1 MLRERFT
8 AGSAATALVLL
19 CCVPVSAGETPES
32 LDAPNYRVVGPGLAT
47 AGQPSGDTLREL
59 ASVGFKTV
67 VNLRTPSESG
77 VAEEEQIVREIGLRY
92 VHVPI
97 SPGTF
102 SLEDVEAVSR
112 VLDDADQAP
121 VLLHCASANRVGG
134 VWTVI
139 QVQRGEEREAAIRE
153 GREIGL
159 RDGAMLE
166 AVERVLDGL
175 EGSQPPE
182 E

>member
-1 MLRERFT
+1 MLRARIS

-19 CCVPVSAGETPES
+19 GCVPVAAGETPES
-32 LDAPNYRVVGPGLAT
+32 LDAPNYRVVRPGLAT
-47 AGQPSGDTLREL
+47 AGQPSADALREL
-59 ASVGFKTV
+59 ASLGFKTV
-67 VNLRTPSESG
+67 VNLRTESESG
-77 VAEEEQIVREIGLRY
+77 VAEEEQVLREIGLRY

-97 SPGTF
+97 SPASF
-102 SLEDVEAVSR
+102 SLDDVEAVSR
-112 VLDDADQAP
+112 VLDDAEQSP
-121 VLLHCASANRVGG
+121 LLLHCASANRVGG
-134 VWTVI
+134 VWAVM
-139 QVQRGEEREAAIRE
+139 QVQRGEERDAAIHE

-175 EGSQPPE
+175 ESSQPPE